1 MAYNVEKL
9 TKLKALKQLAER
21 IEADFA
27 TKKELGEL
35 SGRVDDLVTLGG
47 EPNVITAVK
56 VNGTAQTVTDRAV
69 DIAVP
74 VSVSQLTNDSG
85 YQTEAQVSAAVAAA
99 DHLRR
104 RKVESA
110 AAIDP
115 AAADAE
121 RFIYMVPKDGG
132 DSGDKFDEYMVID
145 GAVEKV
151 GDWAVD
157 LSGYVL
163 KEEGKGLSANDYT
176 AGEKAKLAGVAEG
189 ATKVEAGAV
198 SGSVRING
206 VETAVV
212 EIASDEEVTE
222 MLAEVF
228 SSQAG

>member
-21 IEADFA
+21 IQTDFA
-27 TKKELGEL
+27 TKRELSEL
-35 SGRVDDLVTLGG
+35 SGRVEDLVTAGG

-56 VNGTAQTVTDRAV
+56 VNGAAQTVTDKAV

-85 YQTEAQVSAAVAAA
+85 YQTE

-104 RKVESA
+104 KKVESA
-110 AAIDP
+110 EAIDP
-115 AAADAE
+115 AAADADQ
-121 RFIYMVPKDGG
+121 FIYMVPKGG
-132 DSGDKFDEYMVID
+132 GENGDKFDEYMVID

-163 KEEGKGLSANDYT
+163 KEAGKGLSANDYT
-176 AGEKAKLAGVAEG
+176 SAEKAKLAGVAEG
-189 ATKVEAGAV
+189 AVKVEAGAE
-198 SGSVRING
+198 SGSIRING

-212 EIASDEEVTE
+212 EIAADAEVTE
-222 MLAEVF
+222 MLTEVF
-228 SSQAG
+228 GQAN

>member
-21 IEADFA
+21 IASDYA
-27 TKKELGEL
+27 TKSELGEL
-35 SGRVDDLVTLGG
+35 SGRVDDLVTAGG

-56 VNGTAQTVTDRAV
+56 VNGAAQTITDKAV

-74 VSVSQLTNDSG
+74 VKVSELTNDSG

-99 DHLRR
+99 GHLRR
-104 RKVESA
+104 KKVDSA
-110 AAIDP
+110 EVIDP
-115 AAADAE
+115 AAQDADQ
-121 RFIYMVPKDGG
+121 FIYMVPKSGAD
-132 DSGDKFDEYMVID
+132 GDKFDEYMVID

-157 LSGYVL
+157 LSGYVQ

-176 AGEKAKLAGVAEG
+176 AEEKTKLSGVAEG
-189 ATKVEAGAV
+189 ATKVEAGAAA
-198 SGSVRING
+198 GSIKING

-212 EIASDEEVTE
+212 EIASDAEVTE
-222 MLAEVF
+222 MLTEVF
-228 SSQAG
+228 GQAG

>member
-21 IEADFA
+21 IQTDFA
-27 TKKELGEL
+27 TKRELSEL
-35 SGRVDDLVTLGG
+35 SGRVEDLVTAGG

-56 VNGTAQTVTDRAV
+56 VNGTAQTVTDKAV

-85 YQTEAQVSAAVAAA
+85 YQTEAQVAAAVAGA

-104 RKVESA
+104 KKVESA
-110 AAIDP
+110 EAIDP
-115 AAADAE
+115 AAADADQ
-121 RFIYMVPKDGG
+121 FIYMVPKGG
-132 DSGDKFDEYMVID
+132 GENGDKFDEYMVID

-163 KEEGKGLSANDYT
+163 KEAGKGLSANDYT
-176 AGEKAKLAGVAEG
+176 SAEKAKLAGVAEG
-189 ATKVEAGAV
+189 AVKVEAGAE
-198 SGSVRING
+198 SGSIRING

-212 EIASDEEVTE
+212 EIAADAEVTE
-222 MLAEVF
+222 MLTEVF
-228 SSQAG
+228 GQAN

>member
-21 IEADFA
+21 IQTDFA
-27 TKKELGEL
+27 TKRELSEL
-35 SGRVDDLVTLGG
+35 SGRVEDLVTAGG

-56 VNGTAQTVTDRAV
+56 VNGAAQTVTDKAV

-85 YQTEAQVSAAVAAA
+85 YQTEAQVAAAVAGA

-104 RKVESA
+104 KKVESA
-110 AAIDP
+110 EAIDP
-115 AAADAE
+115 AAADADQ
-121 RFIYMVPKDGG
+121 FIYMVPTGG
-132 DSGDKFDEYMVID
+132 GENGDKFDEYMVID

-157 LSGYVL
+157 LSGY
-163 KEEGKGLSANDYT
+163 KEAGKGLSANDYT
-176 AGEKAKLAGVAEG
+176 SAEKTKLAGVAEG
-189 ATKVEAGAV
+189 AVKVEAGAE
-198 SGSVRING
+198 SGSIRING

-212 EIASDEEVTE
+212 EIAADAEVTE
-222 MLAEVF
+222 MLTEVF
-228 SSQAG
+228 GQAN

>member
-21 IEADFA
+21 IASDYA
-27 TKKELGEL
+27 TKSELGEL
-35 SGRVDDLVTLGG
+35 SGRVDDLVTAGG

-56 VNGTAQTVTDRAV
+56 VNGAAQTITDKAV

-74 VSVSQLTNDSG
+74 VKVSDLTNDSG

-99 DHLRR
+99 GHLRR
-104 RKVESA
+104 KKVDSA
-110 AAIDP
+110 GAIDP
-115 AAADAE
+115 AAQDADLY
-121 RFIYMVPKDGG
+121 IYMVPKSGAD
-132 DSGDKFDEYMVID
+132 GDKFDEYMVID

-157 LSGYVL
+157 LSGYVQ

-176 AGEKAKLAGVAEG
+176 AEEKTKLSGVAEG
-189 ATKVEAGAV
+189 ATKVEAGAAA
-198 SGSVRING
+198 GSIKING

-212 EIASDEEVTE
+212 EIASDAEVTE

-228 SSQAG
+228 GQAG